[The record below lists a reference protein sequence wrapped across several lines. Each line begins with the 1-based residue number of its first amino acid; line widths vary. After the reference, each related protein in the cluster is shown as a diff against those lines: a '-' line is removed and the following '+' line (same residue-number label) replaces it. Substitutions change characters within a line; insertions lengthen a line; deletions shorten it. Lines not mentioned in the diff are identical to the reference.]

1 MLSKKLM
8 LVAAALLLAIP
19 VLGSAALHSAPAA
32 AQEPAADQRTITVTG
47 YGTAYGAP
55 DIARVGLGV
64 ETSDADVQVALEQT
78 NTRLEAVLA
87 ALREAGVADADIQT
101 NYFSI
106 YQDYY
111 GSSPEGRGEPT
122 YRVPSTVNVRVRDTS
137 MVGQLIADA
146 VDAGANVV
154 NFVEFGIADRAE
166 LESEAR
172 DLAIADAQA
181 RAEEIAA
188 ALGLTVGEPL
198 RVVEGA
204 DAPLFD
210 MYGRGAAGGAA
221 PIELGALS
229 VNMAITITFA
239 AE

>member
-1 MLSKKLM
+1 MLPKKLM

-19 VLGSAALHSAPAA
+19 VLGSAALQSAPVA
-32 AQEPAADQRTITVTG
+32 AQEPAGDQRTITVTG
-47 YGTAYGAP
+47 YGIAYGAP

-64 ETSDADVQVALEQT
+64 ESSDADVQVALEAT

-87 ALREAGVADADIQT
+87 ALREAGIADADIQT

-106 YQDYY
+106 YQD
-111 GSSPEGRGEPT
+111 GGGPEGRGEPT
-122 YRVPSTVNVRVRDTS
+122 YRVLSMANVRVRDTS
-137 MVGQLIADA
+137 LVGQIIADA
-146 VDAGANVV
+146 VDAGANIV
-154 NFVEFGIADRAE
+154 NFVEFGIEDRAA

-181 RAEEIAA
+181 RAEEIAE
-188 ALGLTVGEPL
+188 ALGLTVGKPL

-204 DAPLFD
+204 DAPLFN

-229 VNMAITITFA
+229 VNMAVTVTFA
-239 AE
+239 VE